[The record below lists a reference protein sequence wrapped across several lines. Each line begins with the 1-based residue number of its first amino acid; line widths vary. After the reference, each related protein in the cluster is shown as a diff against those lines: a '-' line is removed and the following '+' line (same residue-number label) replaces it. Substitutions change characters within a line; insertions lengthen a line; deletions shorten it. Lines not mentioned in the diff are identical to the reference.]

1 MIEHTVGTSTQLPQ
15 FFRQVRSNRAGQYR
29 QRLQKCGVLCLGF
42 EELVDADHQCA
53 DHGIEGMAIQ
63 VVTDFFDG
71 LVYDAVLVVGGG

>member
-1 MIEHTVGTSTQLPQ
+1 MIEHTVGTSAQLPQ
-15 FFRQVRSNRAGQYR
+15 LFREVWSNRAGQYR

-42 EELVDADHQCA
+42 EELIDADHQSA

-71 LVYDAVLVVGGG
+71 LVHDAVLVVGGG